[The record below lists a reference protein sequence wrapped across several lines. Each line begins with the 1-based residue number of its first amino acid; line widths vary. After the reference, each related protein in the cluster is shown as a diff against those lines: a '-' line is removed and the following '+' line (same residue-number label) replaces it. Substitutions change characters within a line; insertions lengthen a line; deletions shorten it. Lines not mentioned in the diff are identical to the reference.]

1 MNFETRCS
9 NPLTTSRLIGRELE
23 SLLTLNFRVLNS
35 LSIFDWLYKGGG
47 SGNPTRR
54 GGEKNRTSSHKQMHR
69 CLNVLSHTPFLLL
82 SFLPIRLIHT
92 IHYSA
97 ENFPLPSPKWGSEG
111 RKETPQRTLN
121 SPYRHSKK
129 MTPKRNEEGMQIVQI
144 PLKSCYV
151 VRKVAWRISSFYDI
165 LTPIFSICYV
175 LL

>member
-54 GGEKNRTSSHKQMHR
+54 GGGEKNRTSSHKQMHR

-82 SFLPIRLIHT
+82 AFLPIRLTHT

-111 RKETPQRTLN
+111 RKETPQRALN

-129 MTPKRNEEGMQIVQI
+129 WLRKGMRRVCR
-144 PLKSCYV
+144 LCRALSNRV
-151 VRKVAWRISSFYDI
+151 M
-165 LTPIFSICYV
+165 
-175 LL
+175 